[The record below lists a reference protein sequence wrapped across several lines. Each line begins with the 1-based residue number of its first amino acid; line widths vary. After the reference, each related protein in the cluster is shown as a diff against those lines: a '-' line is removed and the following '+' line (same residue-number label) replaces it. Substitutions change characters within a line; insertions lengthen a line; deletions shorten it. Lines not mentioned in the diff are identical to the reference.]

1 MFSIFYNFK
10 TIPFEK
16 SIKKE
21 LLFKS
26 DGIKEFNSRMEY
38 MKQSKGIILLT
49 GPSGVGK
56 TTAIRAFVEEL
67 KSEFYKTAYIPLAS
81 VSISDFYYQ
90 LNRSLGGEHYRIKS
104 VLFSS
109 IQKLILDYA
118 TIKKQIPVI
127 IFDEI
132 HFLRNDNLYEL
143 QMLLNFNFDSLDPAI
158 VILSGHSHMR
168 ERFIRPALF
177 SINQRLRV
185 KYEFIPLSK
194 EETFLYIQHQLN
206 LAGNSSKIF
215 NDNAIDAIYNLS
227 SGIIRVINNIAT
239 KALIQGASTR
249 QEVITED
256 IIYSISSEL

>member
-16 SIKKE
+16 SIKKD

-38 MKQSKGIILLT
+38 MKQSRGIILLT

-56 TTAIRAFVEEL
+56 TTAIRAFIEGL
-67 KSEFYKTAYIPLAS
+67 KTEFYRTAYIPLAS
-81 VSISDFYYQ
+81 VSVSDFYYQ
-90 LNRSLGGEHYRIKS
+90 LNHLLGGEHYRLKS
-104 VLFSS
+104 VLFAS

-132 HFLRNDNLYEL
+132 HFLRNDNLFEL
-143 QMLLNFNFDSLDPAI
+143 QMLLNFNLDSLDPAI
-158 VILSGHSHMR
+158 VVLSGHSHMR
-168 ERFIRPALF
+168 EKFIRPTLS

-185 KYEFIPLSK
+185 KYEFLPLSN

-206 LAGNSSKIF
+206 LAGGSSRIF
-215 NDNAIDAIYNLS
+215 NDNAINAIYNLS
-227 SGIIRVINNIAT
+227 SGIIRAINTIAT
-239 KALIQGASTR
+239 KALIQGASTK
-249 QEVITED
+249 QEVITEE